1 MDITT
6 SSLSIIVLSLFTHM
20 HTYTHTLPMEQVFE
34 DLGSYL
40 RSLHRLNSLSPS
52 LLYPGH
58 GPIIRDTARIQQYI
72 EHRMAREKQVQD
84 NACS

>member
-1 MDITT
+1 MINHDVVNTILT
-6 SSLSIIVLSLFTHM
+6 LSL
-20 HTYTHTLPMEQVFE
+20 THTRTHTVRMVQVFE

-58 GPIIRDTARIQQYI
+58 GPVIRDTAKIQQYI
-72 EHRMAREKQVQD
+72 DHRMAREKQVHTYT
-84 NACS
+84 